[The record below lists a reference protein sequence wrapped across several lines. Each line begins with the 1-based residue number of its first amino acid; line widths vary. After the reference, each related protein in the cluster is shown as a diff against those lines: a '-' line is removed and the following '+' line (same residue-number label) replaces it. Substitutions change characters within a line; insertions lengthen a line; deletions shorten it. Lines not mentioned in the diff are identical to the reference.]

1 MATHSSVL
9 AWKIPWTEDPG
20 GLLSM
25 GSLRVGTTEQL
36 HFHFSLSCIGE
47 GNGHLLHLSGP
58 DLGHGLDGVHAAVLG
73 QRHGDDLQCVGEGA
87 HGILLQ
93 GRALRGHR
101 VTSAYLTA
109 PPAALWGHY
118 RMTPLDRLTQDESSE
133 QAVT

>member
-1 MATHSSVL
+1 MVHAMQQVTPEPRSDRTQHLTIGPLVQ
-9 AWKIPWTEDPG
+9 TVDPKG
-20 GLLSM
+20 
-25 GSLRVGTTEQL
+25 RV
-36 HFHFSLSCIGE
+36 
-47 GNGHLLHLSGP
+47 HLLHLSGP

-73 QRHGDDLQCVGEGA
+73 QCHGDDLQCVGEGA

-118 RMTPLDRLTQDESSE
+118 RMTPLDKLTQDESSE